1 LQAAVE
7 AVAGFV
13 SANRAAATRRRDWGE
28 FEAWC
33 GRGAAITLPAASATV
48 AAYLACMATWRS
60 PARVPTAAPISET
73 AAAPD

>member
-1 LQAAVE
+1 ML
-7 AVAGFV
+7 G
-13 SANRAAATRRRDWGE
+13 TRRPDATTRRPGH
-28 FEAWC
+28 
-33 GRGAAITLPAASATV
+33 TTV